1 MQQGLEMPTIHD
13 LGALDGPVLVF
24 GGPYGNLE
32 AMTALLARA
41 RWLGIPP
48 SRMICT
54 GDVVAYCADPQAC
67 VDLIRHEGIPVVM
80 GNCEESL
87 ATGAADCGCG
97 FAPGSACD
105 LLSAQW
111 FRCADRDLDADSREW
126 MGRLP
131 RALGFMLAGRRLRVI
146 HGGVAQINRFI
157 FASATVAELDEEL
170 DAAGVDGVIAGHCG
184 LPFTRVIGG
193 RLWHNAGVAGMPAN
207 DGTPRVW
214 FSLLIPSPQG
224 IMAEH
229 HALTYDHEAA
239 AKKMSGR
246 GYPDSYAQALC
257 DGLWPSCDILPQ
269 VERQSRGRPIPNSV
283 VHWSSIELSAAA
295 E

>member
-1 MQQGLEMPTIHD
+1 MQQGITPPAARD
-13 LGALDGPVLVF
+13 LGTLDGPTLVF

-41 RWLGIPP
+41 RRLGIPP

-67 VDLIRHEGIPVVM
+67 VDLMRDEGIPVVM

-87 ATGAADCGCG
+87 ASGAADCGCG

-105 LLSAQW
+105 LLSVQW
-111 FRCADRDLDADSREW
+111 FRCADRDLSTDSRAW
-126 MGRLP
+126 MGNLP
-131 RALGFMLAGRRLRVI
+131 RTLTFTLAGRRLRVI

-157 FASATVAELDEEL
+157 FASAPTAELSEEL
-170 DAAGVDGVIAGHCG
+170 GVAGADGVIAGHCG
-184 LPFTRVIGG
+184 LPFTRVIDG
-193 RLWHNAGVAGMPAN
+193 RLWHNAGVVGMPAN
-207 DGTPRVW
+207 DGTSRAW
-214 FSLLIPSPQG
+214 FSLLIPSSQG
-224 IMAEH
+224 IMVEH
-229 HALTYDHEAA
+229 QAFAYDHQAA
-239 AKKMSGR
+239 AKKMSRR
-246 GYPDSYAQALC
+246 GYPESYAQALC

-269 VERQSRGRPIPNSV
+269 AERQSRGRPIPVSV
-283 VHWSSIELSAAA
+283 VHWPSIELSDAA